1 MTRVS
6 VAIPLYNEEAGVP
19 ELLRRVTAA
28 LDALPSPGTHE
39 IVLVDDGS
47 ADSTLALLE
56 KAAAA
61 DPRLVVISLSRNF
74 GHQAALS
81 AALDHTTGD
90 VVVLMD
96 GDLQDAPEAI
106 PLFLS
111 EHEKGF
117 DVVYARRSGRKENV
131 LLRVSYFL
139 FYRVIDSLSDMRLP
153 LDAGD
158 FALLSR
164 RVVDHIRAL
173 PEHHRYLRGLRTW
186 VGFKQTALPVARMA
200 RFSGRSSY
208 TLRRLLH
215 LAFDGIFAF
224 SLAPLRA
231 ATLMGL
237 VTVALSLAFVAYA
250 VAVRVLHGQTP
261 AGFTSLIAAITLF
274 GGIQL
279 VFLGVIG
286 EYIGRIYEEAK
297 GRPHYIVG
305 KVVRRNG
312 TN

>member
-47 ADSTLALLE
+47 TDSTLALLE
-56 KAAAA
+56 KATAA

-106 PLFLS
+106 PLFPS

-312 TN
+312 TS